1 MGVTLCQNLEK
12 MENKFLKFSHAYIFN
27 SKRLLFFVASLF
39 YFLPEESVGGELEYN
54 DLVHVNTQ
62 LINR

>member
-1 MGVTLCQNLEK
+1 MHI
-12 MENKFLKFSHAYIFN
+12 FLIRKDFYF
-27 SKRLLFFVASLF
+27 LLR

-62 LINR
+62 LIYR